1 MVSRLNVLFVHPNWH
16 DYPVFCRRI
25 NAEISFGYVRL
36 SGRMKKLRYVNRVL
50 SIVPQ
55 KTNATNHAT
64 ERDQDKNRMAV
75 FWSGIIDKT
84 FMN

>member
-1 MVSRLNVLFVHPNWH
+1 
-16 DYPVFCRRI
+16 
-25 NAEISFGYVRL
+25 
-36 SGRMKKLRYVNRVL
+36 MKKLRYVNRVL

-64 ERDQDKNRMAV
+64 ELDQDKNRMAV

-84 FMN
+84 FMNKAAVLGSDHIYGYSKFGLACGERYKLSSCGAIF